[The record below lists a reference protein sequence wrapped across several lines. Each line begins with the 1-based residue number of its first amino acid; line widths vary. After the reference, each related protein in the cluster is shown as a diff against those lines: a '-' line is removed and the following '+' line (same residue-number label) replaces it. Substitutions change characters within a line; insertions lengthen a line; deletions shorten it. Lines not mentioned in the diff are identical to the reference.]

1 MMMQSSSP
9 NNSAVQLLSGRNT
22 PTGSAGGMS
31 DHDHDSNSN
40 LTDSV
45 DDENFITLLQYRD
58 AYHILNLPSPTSES
72 VSSNTATA
80 AAAIS
85 PETIEKAY
93 HAAKEQALLALEQ
106 FEAKRNSHQG
116 GGRNMFFISH
126 QNYLE
131 LKLQALDQAY
141 DELIPPVEGMIVEKR
156 GSAHAEEVDFD
167 SPQATIPEGRE
178 QNAAATWDESLSA
191 KKSVEKD
198 TGESPPNVS
207 SAREFVWSD
216 NTSGNAVPAANS
228 DTNTA
233 QQQRRFHKQEPFD
246 DELDT
251 IDIYFRP
258 TSHARK
264 GSDPPARHRT
274 NTPSSEHP
282 SDVSS
287 CTWDGSSIFSM
298 ISQTKKNW
306 EDAASEGG
314 LSDVLGPKT
323 NSNANAARAMVAEQ
337 QTAQDN
343 NESSIVRKPTRRPPT
358 GINVKHN
365 LKKQAQ
371 ISPTSVTC
379 FPASIHNDQ
388 HYDNTSGKHR
398 GKAASLGRGR
408 RMMGK
413 SRAHNSHEATEAAR
427 MGILRALSE
436 DNSECLPLDDDDEY
450 NNYYSNTMNETQD
463 TSGDAESND
472 YNFQGGEQ
480 HGGGRGNIQ
489 PSSSNVLYQGQSDQM
504 SKYNNSIM
512 GSTLNETSQTQEI
525 SSGSRLS
532 ASDASNH
539 EKRIAT
545 SSPRPLTYSRR
556 QQPKSKYSNEDEY
569 QSLLQTGIV
578 GTLELADEFCT
589 ALNNCWKD
597 GMVGSSNGGLAK
609 TLSRAGT
616 VATAAFDAAAYELE
630 RSAQHPL
637 DQSSRVEDESTLYSR
652 STYDGDSAYHNQS
665 VYTTDGESTA
675 FNTISSF
682 RRRAESP
689 DMMENRQRTSR
700 NASANGPTAPQARR
714 LV

>member
-1 MMMQSSSP
+1 
-9 NNSAVQLLSGRNT
+9 
-22 PTGSAGGMS
+22 
-31 DHDHDSNSN
+31 
-40 LTDSV
+40 
-45 DDENFITLLQYRD
+45 
-58 AYHILNLPSPTSES
+58 
-72 VSSNTATA
+72 
-80 AAAIS
+80 
-85 PETIEKAY
+85 
-93 HAAKEQALLALEQ
+93 
-106 FEAKRNSHQG
+106 
-116 GGRNMFFISH
+116 
-126 QNYLE
+126 
-131 LKLQALDQAY
+131 
-141 DELIPPVEGMIVEKR
+141 
-156 GSAHAEEVDFD
+156 
-167 SPQATIPEGRE
+167 
-178 QNAAATWDESLSA
+178 
-191 KKSVEKD
+191 
-198 TGESPPNVS
+198 
-207 SAREFVWSD
+207 
-216 NTSGNAVPAANS
+216 
-228 DTNTA
+228 
-233 QQQRRFHKQEPFD
+233 
-246 DELDT
+246 
-251 IDIYFRP
+251 
-258 TSHARK
+258 
-264 GSDPPARHRT
+264 
-274 NTPSSEHP
+274 
-282 SDVSS
+282 
-287 CTWDGSSIFSM
+287 M

-323 NSNANAARAMVAEQ
+323 NSNANVARAMVAEQ

-379 FPASIHNDQ
+379 FPAFIHNDQ
-388 HYDNTSGKHR
+388 HYDNTSGNHR

-472 YNFQGGEQ
+472 YNFLGGEQ
-480 HGGGRGNIQ
+480 HVRGRGNIQ

-512 GSTLNETSQTQEI
+512 GSTLNETSQTQKI

-682 RRRAESP
+682 RRRDESP
-689 DMMENRQRTSR
+689 DMIENRQRTSR
-700 NASANGPTAPQARR
+700 NASANGPTAPQTRR